1 MFTRS
6 IQKIAIVA
14 FAGLA
19 SIARADLPAALDL
32 IPADVAITGGIE
44 NLERFQTNMA
54 AFRKASGG
62 DAPNQDLAKLDLFFQ
77 MPGMNKSGSAAI
89 AIVGELPQGGK
100 GPGATDN
107 MSDMPLIVL
116 APISDYALLVTT
128 MGADPAAAVAEIKG
142 PQNTWY
148 VKNSGNGYIVASP
161 KRELTE
167 SFEPKPGNL
176 EAHKKNLGV
185 VGGRAASKGDFVI
198 IANIP
203 KLGGQIKNAANNATK
218 GLDQIAAM
226 QGGDAPNMALLSSLT
241 DTFVRDAQVGV
252 ISSTISEA
260 GLSLDLA
267 SQFKEGTELAGL
279 FNSKGS
285 TTTLTGALPNKPFL
299 LAFALDTTS
308 AGFKKLFQGAID
320 MQQPA
325 AKEGEKSAPSMLNMF
340 VNNMKSME
348 GMSGIIGYPKGGLA
362 AGLFSETVFF
372 MKTPDAGSLQKS
384 TGDGLTAMNG
394 LVQDANKYI
403 TTYDVGSSEIGGT
416 KVDSWT
422 LDMQP
427 ADPAMGDGGMGM
439 VKGFLTGPAGKFQGV
454 VAPVKGGLIMT
465 YTQYEP
471 IVAAVLKTASE
482 GNGLSKGLESA
493 AAALPPDRSF
503 ELFLGTKSIME
514 TISGVMGMFGQA
526 PMPVPAEIPHIALG
540 GTSDSGGIQLRTI
553 VPATVFKALADARKN
568 MQGPDPMDEE
578 PVEPATKEDKKDTK
592 PKF

>member
-6 IQKIAIVA
+6 FQTIAIVA

-32 IPADVAITGGIE
+32 IPSDVAIAGGIE
-44 NLERFQTNMA
+44 KLDRFQANMA

-62 DAPNQDLAKLDLFFQ
+62 DSPNVELAKLDAFFQ
-77 MPGMNKSGSAAI
+77 MPGMNKTGSAAI
-89 AIVGELPQGGK
+89 AVIGEIPQGG
-100 GPGATDN
+100 PGAKDN
-107 MSDMPLIVL
+107 MNDMPFIVL
-116 APISDYALLVTT
+116 APVSDYALLVTT

-148 VKNSGNGYIVASP
+148 VKNSGNGYVVASN

-167 SFEPKPGNL
+167 TFEPKPGNL
-176 EAHKKNLGV
+176 ETHKKNLGV
-185 VGGRAASKGDFVI
+185 VGGRTASNGDFII

-203 KLGGQIKNAANNATK
+203 KLGSQIKKAAGDATK

-226 QGGDAPNMALLSSLT
+226 QGGDAPNMAMLSSLT

-252 ISSTISEA
+252 ISTTISES

-267 SQFKEGTELAGL
+267 SQFKEGSELAGL

-285 TTTLTGALPNKPFL
+285 TTSLTGVLPNKPFL
-299 LAFALDTTS
+299 MAFALDTTS
-308 AGFKKLFQGAID
+308 AGFKKIFQGAID

-325 AKEGEKSAPSMLNMF
+325 AKEGEKAAPSMLNMF

-372 MKTPDAGSLQKS
+372 MKTPDAAALQKT
-384 TGDGLTAMNG
+384 TGEGMSAMNG

-403 TTYDVGSSEIGGT
+403 TTYDVSSSEIGGT

-465 YTQYEP
+465 YSQYEP
-471 IVAAVLKTASE
+471 TVAAVLKTAAE

-526 PMPVPAEIPHIALG
+526 PMPVPADIAHIAMG

-553 VPATVFKALADARKN
+553 VPASVFKAMAEAKKN

-578 PVEPATKEDKKDTK
+578 PVEPASKEDKKDTK